1 MKIKDGFLLKEVAGS
16 YVIVPIG
23 DNMVDFSAMITTN
36 ETGAFLWEQLK
47 SDVDTDTLISAVVG
61 EYDIDEA
68 AARAD
73 VEEYINTLKEKN
85 ILV

>member
-36 ETGAFLWEQLK
+36 ETGAFLWERLK
-47 SDVDTDTLISAVVG
+47 SDVDTDALVNAVMD
-61 EYDIDEA
+61 EYEIDEA
-68 AARAD
+68 TARAD
-73 VEEYINTLKEKN
+73 VEEYINTLREKN
-85 ILV
+85 VLT